1 MEKYICD
8 CCGGQINRATM
19 KCEYCGTAYRDTF
32 EDRLVRI
39 ETYDR
44 CPVKTIRAAFS
55 ISREHFEE
63 SPEHM
68 MGYVAREMAAKIT
81 EEILPRCQFQAD
93 YDPVWNRFRIYSQ
106 CKVVEPIDAGV
117 ETLSRGLSTWIN

>member
-32 EDRLVRI
+32 DDRLVRI

-55 ISREHFEE
+55 INREYFEK
-63 SPEHM
+63 SPESM
-68 MGYVAREMAAKIT
+68 MEYVAHEMAAKIT

-93 YDPVWNRFRIYSQ
+93 YDPEWNRFRIYSQ
-106 CKVVEPIDAGV
+106 CKVVEPIDAGP